1 MGFVPS
7 IQGLSQTPWTG
18 GEIGQGSAAF
28 KSAAGRARAFSP
40 AGVETPEEALA
51 YIQQLYQDGRTDE
64 LVGLLRGNPVFR
76 EAWQTL
82 QQSAASASEA
92 TGGLAAALPDPA
104 PIPEQS
110 ALTVTSPDQ
119 PPAGQLQ
126 TTSQNL
132 TPAQVTA
139 TQGFSP
145 EIQAAQTHL
154 VPALKPSRPLA
165 AGRRIYENQARYF
178 AQEKASS
185 HRISIRV

>member
-1 MGFVPS
+1 MGFVPA
-7 IQGLSQTPWTG
+7 IQGLSQTPWPG

-28 KSAAGRARAFSP
+28 KSAAGRAQGFSP

-64 LVGLLRGNPVFR
+64 LVGLLRGNSVFR

-82 QQSAASASEA
+82 QQSAASAAET
-92 TGGLAAALPDPA
+92 TGGPAAPLPDPA

-110 ALTVTSPDQ
+110 ALTVPSPGQ
-119 PPAGQLQ
+119 SPPGQLQ

-132 TPAQVTA
+132 TAAQVTA
-139 TQGFSP
+139 THGFSP
-145 EIQAAQTHL
+145 ATQAAQTHL

-178 AQEKASS
+178 AREKAGSS
-185 HRISIRV
+185 RISIRV